1 MDFEEKYFLINA
13 MGKDRAGL
21 IAMLTKIVAKAN
33 FNIIDIEQSAPH
45 GLFYIIM
52 IIEPTKKAI
61 KKPLMYFSERFE
73 ELSAGTDLNIS
84 IKPFTGGLRKS
95 SKSWLSFIF
104 VGPDRAGLIATF
116 SDYAGKNNANIHRLH
131 MISRGQ
137 IIACESLLDISGIE
151 ISREIFVDNLKSLG
165 NDLGLQIIVE
175 SEDIFTKKSKKLMI
189 LDLSEN
195 LIQIQSFSQFLK
207 DISWEKNNQIS
218 QQLKSRKRGSELKE
232 YCLNN
237 LKGIKIEKIM
247 KIIYEIVISPGTE
260 EFIRALKLMQYSIAL
275 ISGSLSFFTDFL
287 KKSLNLE
294 YSFGNAIEVEEG
306 IITGRYIKNLKI
318 DHSKKLHLIEWLA
331 SMEKIPEE
339 EVVQFGLD
347 ESDKDHFLS
356 QSADLKINIMFNYK
370 SLVKAI
376 HDGEFTSDQILSLFI
391 IIGMQESQIEE
402 IFNF

>member
-1 MDFEEKYFLINA
+1 
-13 MGKDRAGL
+13 
-21 IAMLTKIVAKAN
+21 
-33 FNIIDIEQSAPH
+33 
-45 GLFYIIM
+45 
-52 IIEPTKKAI
+52 
-61 KKPLMYFSERFE
+61 MYFSERFE

-84 IKPFTGGLRKS
+84 IKQFTGGLRKS

-104 VGPDRAGLIATF
+104 VGPDQPGLIATF
-116 SDYAGKNNANIHRLH
+116 SDYAGKNNANIHKLK

-151 ISREIFVDNLKSLG
+151 ISREIFIDNLKSLG
-165 NDLGLQIIVE
+165 SDLGLQIIVE
-175 SEDIFTKKSKKLMI
+175 SEDIFKKKSKKLMV

-195 LIQIQSFSQFLK
+195 LIQIQGFSQFLN
-207 DISWEKNNQIS
+207 DISLEKNKQITR
-218 QQLKSRKRGSELKE
+218 QFKSRKLGSELKE

-237 LKGIKIEKIM
+237 LKGIKIDKLI
-247 KIIYEIVISPGTE
+247 KIISQIVISPGTE

-275 ISGSLSFFTDFL
+275 ISGSLSIFTDFL

-294 YSFGNAIEVEEG
+294 YSFGNAIEIEEG
-306 IITGRYIKNLKI
+306 IITGKYIKNLKI
-318 DHSKKLHLIEWLA
+318 DHAKKLQLINWLA

-347 ESDKDHFLS
+347 EFDKDNFLS
-356 QSADLKINIMFNYK
+356 QSADLKINITFNYK
-370 SLVKAI
+370 SLIKAI
-376 HDGEFTSDQILSLFI
+376 QDGKFTPDQILSLFI

>member
-1 MDFEEKYFLINA
+1 MMDFEEKYFLINA

-33 FNIIDIEQSAPH
+33 FNIIDIEQSAPR
-45 GLFYIIM
+45 GFFYIIM
-52 IIEPTKKAI
+52 IIEPTNKAVNN
-61 KKPLMYFSERFE
+61 PLMYFSERFE

-84 IKPFTGGLRKS
+84 IKKFTGGLRKS

-104 VGPDRAGLIATF
+104 VGPDQPGLIATF
-116 SDYAGKNNANIHRLH
+116 SDYAGKNNANIHKLK

-151 ISREIFVDNLKSLG
+151 ISREIFIDNLKSLG

-175 SEDIFTKKSKKLMI
+175 SEDIFKKKSKKLMV

-195 LIQIQSFSQFLK
+195 LIQIQGFSQFLN
-207 DISWEKNNQIS
+207 DISLEKDKQIT
-218 QQLKSRKRGSELKE
+218 QQFKSRKLGSELKE

-237 LKGIKIEKIM
+237 LKGIKIDKLI
-247 KIIYEIVISPGTE
+247 KIISQIVISPGTE

-275 ISGSLSFFTDFL
+275 ISGSLSIFTDFL

-294 YSFGNAIEVEEG
+294 YSFGNAIEIEEG
-306 IITGRYIKNLKI
+306 IITGKYIKNLKI
-318 DHSKKLHLIEWLA
+318 DHSKKLQLINWLA

-347 ESDKDHFLS
+347 EFEVVQFGLV
-356 QSADLKINIMFNYK
+356 DLKINISFNYK
-370 SLVKAI
+370 SLIKAI
-376 HDGEFTSDQILSLFI
+376 QDGEFTSDQILSLFI